1 MLRFSIQIPGAPDLA
16 TWVDKMRRAED
27 AGFYSVSVP
36 DHLGPSLPQL
46 APMVALAA
54 AAPMT
59 STIRL
64 AVTVLDNDFRHP
76 VMVAKEAATL
86 DLLSNGRLDL
96 GMGAGWLEEDYTK
109 TGVAGW
115 DPPGV
120 RVGRLAE
127 SIRLLR
133 QLLTGDPVTF
143 DGEYYQVRDFRSF
156 PTPLQAPLP
165 LIVGGR
171 NRRMLRLAA
180 SDAQIVSILPA
191 SSPDGNSLAGFERQL
206 AWIREGGGLEREDL
220 MLGLRI
226 PFGEISGP
234 GQTRVEAVERFAQAR
249 QLPAEEVMESPFCL
263 VGDLQSVKDHLVGLH
278 ERYGVGYVTVSE
290 DLAWQVA
297 PVVGDLAREATR
309 GESGG

>member
-1 MLRFSIQIPGAPDLA
+1 MRFSIQIPGAPDLA
-16 TWVDKMRRAED
+16 AWLDKMRRAED

-86 DLLSNGRLDL
+86 DVLSSGRLDL
-96 GMGAGWLEEDYTK
+96 GMGAGWLEEDYTR

-115 DPPGV
+115 DPAGV

-143 DGEYYQVRDFRSF
+143 YGEYYHVHEFRSF
-156 PTPLQAPLP
+156 PVPVQAPLP

-180 SDAQIVSILPA
+180 
-191 SSPDGNSLAGFERQL
+191 
-206 AWIREGGGLEREDL
+206 
-220 MLGLRI
+220 
-226 PFGEISGP
+226 
-234 GQTRVEAVERFAQAR
+234 T
-249 QLPAEEVMESPFCL
+249 
-263 VGDLQSVKDHLVGLH
+263 
-278 ERYGVGYVTVSE
+278 
-290 DLAWQVA
+290 
-297 PVVGDLAREATR
+297 
-309 GESGG
+309 